1 MPENEPPQEDEKP
14 KDEKKQ
20 YAEAKKL
27 LDALTRTQAT
37 LKRLI
42 DENGTFVFAD
52 AAGAK
57 KARQSMIEQAEKL
70 DALAQKDY
78 DPIFGESYEPFVTA
92 ICAGDGGNHQT
103 GSAEGEGC
111 VRLRK
116 GMGGKTRLYARSGVS
131 EPERHDGRLA
141 GDGRGMHRI

>member
-1 MPENEPPQEDEKP
+1 M
-14 KDEKKQ
+14 
-20 YAEAKKL
+20 
-27 LDALTRTQAT
+27 LTRTQAT

-57 KARQSMIEQAEKL
+57 TARQSMTEQAEKL

-92 ICAGDGGNHQT
+92 YVQAMAAITKLVQPKEKDA
-103 GSAEGEGC
+103 SADAKAWAEK
-111 VRLRK
+111 LDFTLDQAYQNRK
-116 GMGGKTRLYARSGVS
+116 DMMGIWRETDAVCTAFEKRW
-131 EPERHDGRLA
+131 EEERKKDE
-141 GDGRGMHRI
+141 